1 MRNALHL
8 TWMVAFLAMPAAAEE
23 FRETEANDPQ
33 TCRDLWKDVGLPR
46 YAREGD
52 RDTLIVCHQ
61 RYVLSYNNDNKTP
74 DWVFEQLSPDQITGT
89 NTRPKPEP
97 FGPETNVPPDKAAGL
112 ADYKKSGFDRGHQA
126 PSEDFKKRLEW
137 MKESF
142 FLSNMVPQQ
151 GRGFNQHIWKQLEEL
166 TRGVV
171 RRRGTMYIMTGPVNR
186 DENGKVPTISKEFN
200 KCGNEIR
207 LASTDNRKEICQ
219 AKNSDPSAKCDA
231 GVTVP
236 VGMFKIMYDPRGQRV
251 NAYLLPISITPTSA
265 SRRARLT
272 ISRSSGSPCMRSS
285 GPRDWNSFATCPS
298 GRVTFSCSSA
308 DRRCSAQPTA
318 IFEA

>member
-1 MRNALHL
+1 MRRALHL
-8 TWMVAFLAMPAAAEE
+8 TWVVAFLALPAAAQD

-33 TCRDLWKDVGLPR
+33 TCRALWKDVGLPR

-52 RDTLIVCHQ
+52 RDTIPVCHQ
-61 RYVLSYNNDNKTP
+61 RYILSHNNDNKTP

-97 FGPETNVPPDKAAGL
+97 FGPESNVPSDKAASL
-112 ADYKKSGFDRGHQA
+112 ADCKGSHLDRGHQA

-151 GRGFNQHIWKQLEEL
+151 GVGFNQHIWKNLEEL

-171 RRRGTMYIMTGPVNR
+171 RRRGTMYVMTGPVNR
-186 DENGKVPTISKEFN
+186 DENGKVPTITKDFN

-207 LASTDNRKEICQ
+207 LKSIDNRKEICA
-219 AKNSDPSAKCDA
+219 AKNKDSSAKCDA

-236 VGMFKIMYDPRGQRV
+236 VGMFKIFYDPRGQRV
-251 NAYLLPISITPTSA
+251 NAYLLPNINHTEAGEAP
-265 SRRARLT
+265 
-272 ISRSSGSPCMRSS
+272 SPA
-285 GPRDWNSFATCPS
+285 DYLKKF
-298 GRVTFSCSSA
+298 RVTVHAVERVTGLEFFRDLPKRTRDILLLQCGQTMFGA
-308 DRRCSAQPTA
+308 TDGDGD
-318 IFEA
+318 I